1 MFNTVFHKNKINVRL
16 GILLNICSPSIRN
29 NRKEKKNHVLLVLL
43 WSIVKCFALN
53 SVLYSSRT
61 CLAIFLPYCNL
72 PEP

>member
-1 MFNTVFHKNKINVRL
+1 MLDLAYSSIYVVY
-16 GILLNICSPSIRN
+16 PSIRN

-61 CLAIFLPYCNL
+61 CLAIFLLYCNL